1 MRCAYHHA
9 DMCDPAQIP
18 RPRVIHRLLVVLLAA
33 GVLLAAAPSIGQAPP
48 SGVAPL
54 AVPAWRYA
62 STVGIIE
69 IHGEIDAI
77 TKATVQRRLERAT
90 NDGCDAV
97 VLELDTPGGEVGAT
111 LDICSIIKSEA
122 PANTV
127 AWVRP
132 KAYSAGTII
141 ALSARE
147 IVVSPAASFG
157 DAAPITG
164 LPGLGLVGLPV
175 TERAKIEAP
184 IIGEVL
190 DSARR
195 QGYDERLVQA
205 FVRLGSEL
213 WLIERDD
220 GMRAVVDATEYER
233 AVGAEPD
240 RDTPISLPTASESK
254 GAIPQALVRGLVGD
268 QEVLQSP
275 TRDAAATRDP
285 IPASERGR
293 WRSLG
298 QLVAN
303 DALLVVRSDQA
314 RALGLAAGEVD
325 GEDALS
331 AWFGAKRVIR
341 YPESW
346 SESLARTLTQWPIQL
361 LLIALVVIFGV
372 IEFFTPGFGVAGSIA
387 TAALLVL
394 VGAPLV
400 VGLSQWWTL
409 LAVGIGVAA
418 VLAEVATLFSGGI
431 VGLLGAVSILAG
443 LLGLFVSD
451 GLSTPEGQ
459 GQLARGFAVVLGGIV
474 LGGFGAWL
482 AARLLP
488 RWGVARM
495 SILEATVAGG
505 DGVPLSVES
514 PALPAPGTAGVASS
528 VLRPS
533 GRVTIDGEPFD
544 AVSSEG
550 FIEVGAAVRVV
561 GHQGESLVVERA
573 P

>member
-1 MRCAYHHA
+1 MLLSARSL
-9 DMCDPAQIP
+9 PA
-18 RPRVIHRLLVVLLAA
+18 RVIGRLLALLITGVVLLTTAH
-33 GVLLAAAPSIGQAPP
+33 SIGQTPSSAEAP
-48 SGVAPL
+48 V
-54 AVPAWRYA
+54 AVPAWRHA
-62 STVGIIE
+62 ATVGVIE

-77 TKATVQRRLERAT
+77 TKTTLQRRLERALK
-90 NDGCDAV
+90 DGCDAI

-122 PANTV
+122 PPNTV
-127 AWVRP
+127 AWIRP

-147 IVVSPAASFG
+147 IVVAPAASFG

-164 LPGLGLVGLPV
+164 LPGLGLIGLPA

-184 IIGEVL
+184 IVGEVL

-195 QGYDERLVQA
+195 RGYDERLVQA
-205 FVRLGSEL
+205 FIRIGSEL
-213 WLIERDD
+213 WLVERDD
-220 GMRAVVDATEYER
+220 GVRAVVDATEYER

-240 RDTPISLPTASESK
+240 RDTPISLPMASEST

-268 QEVLQSP
+268 KEVLQSP

-293 WRSLG
+293 WRPLG
-298 QLVAN
+298 QLVAS

-325 GEDALS
+325 GDDALA
-331 AWFGAKRVIR
+331 AWFGATRVMR
-341 YPESW
+341 YSESW

-361 LLIALVVIFGV
+361 LLIAIVVIFGV
-372 IEFFTPGFGVAGSIA
+372 IEFFTPGFGVAGGIA

-394 VGAPLV
+394 VGAPLIA
-400 VGLSQWWTL
+400 GLSQWWTL
-409 LAVGIGVAA
+409 LAVGVGIAA

-431 VGLLGAVSILAG
+431 VGLLGAAAILAG

-459 GQLARGFAVVLGGIV
+459 DQLARGFAVVLGGIM
-474 LGGFGAWL
+474 LGAFGAWL
-482 AARLLP
+482 AANLLP
-488 RWGVARM
+488 RWGVARL
-495 SILEATVAGG
+495 SILEATIAGG
-505 DGVPLSVES
+505 ARASSAPSS
-514 PALPAPGTAGVASS
+514 LPAAGSSGVATGT
-528 VLRPS
+528 LRPS

-544 AVSSEG
+544 AVSTQG
-550 FIEVGAAVRVV
+550 FIEAGTAVRVI
-561 GHQGESLVVERA
+561 GHQGASVMVERST
-573 P
+573 

>member
-1 MRCAYHHA
+1 MLLSARSL
-9 DMCDPAQIP
+9 PA
-18 RPRVIHRLLVVLLAA
+18 RVIGRLLALLITGVVLLTTAH
-33 GVLLAAAPSIGQAPP
+33 SIGQTPSSAEAP
-48 SGVAPL
+48 V
-54 AVPAWRYA
+54 AVPAWRHA
-62 STVGIIE
+62 ATVGVIE

-77 TKATVQRRLERAT
+77 TKTTLQRRLERALK
-90 NDGCDAV
+90 DGCDAI

-122 PANTV
+122 PPNTV
-127 AWVRP
+127 AWIRP

-147 IVVSPAASFG
+147 IVVAPAASFG

-164 LPGLGLVGLPV
+164 LPGLGLIGLPA

-184 IIGEVL
+184 IVGEVL

-195 QGYDERLVQA
+195 RGYDERLVQA
-205 FVRLGSEL
+205 FVRIGSEL
-213 WLIERDD
+213 WLVERDD
-220 GMRAVVDATEYER
+220 GVRAVVDATEYER

-240 RDTPISLPTASESK
+240 RDTPISLPMASEST

-268 QEVLQSP
+268 KEVLQSP

-293 WRSLG
+293 WRPLG
-298 QLVAN
+298 QLVAS

-325 GEDALS
+325 GDDALA
-331 AWFGAKRVIR
+331 AWFGATRVMR
-341 YPESW
+341 YSESW

-361 LLIALVVIFGV
+361 LLIAIVVIFGV
-372 IEFFTPGFGVAGSIA
+372 IEFFTPGFGVAGGIA

-394 VGAPLV
+394 VGAPLIA
-400 VGLSQWWTL
+400 GLSQWWTL
-409 LAVGIGVAA
+409 LAVGVGIAA

-431 VGLLGAVSILAG
+431 VGLLGAAAILAG

-459 GQLARGFAVVLGGIV
+459 DQLARGFAVVLGGIM
-474 LGGFGAWL
+474 LGAFGAWL
-482 AARLLP
+482 AANLLP
-488 RWGVARM
+488 RWGVARL
-495 SILEATVAGG
+495 SILEATIAGG
-505 DGVPLSVES
+505 ARASSAPSS
-514 PALPAPGTAGVASS
+514 LPAAGSSGVATGT
-528 VLRPS
+528 LRPS

-544 AVSSEG
+544 AVSTQG
-550 FIEVGAAVRVV
+550 FIEAGTAVRVI
-561 GHQGESLVVERA
+561 GHQGASVMVERST
-573 P
+573 

>member
-1 MRCAYHHA
+1 MRQ
-9 DMCDPAQIP
+9 PAQPP
-18 RPRVIHRLLVVLLAA
+18 RLRAIHRLLAVLVAA
-33 GVLLAAAPSIGQAPP
+33 GALLTADRSIGQAPTP
-48 SGVAPL
+48 TDAPV
-54 AVPAWRYA
+54 AVPAWRHA
-62 STVGIIE
+62 RTVGVIE

-77 TKATVQRRLERAT
+77 TKTTLQRRLERALK
-90 NDGCDAV
+90 DGCDAV

-127 AWVRP
+127 AWIRP

-147 IVVSPAASFG
+147 IIVAPAASFG

-164 LPGLGLVGLPV
+164 LPGLGLIGLPP

-184 IIGEVL
+184 IVGEVL

-195 QGYDERLVQA
+195 RGYDERLVQA

-220 GMRAVVDATEYER
+220 GVRAVVDATEYER

-240 RDTPISLPTASESK
+240 RDAPISLPTASEST
-254 GAIPQALVRGLVGD
+254 GDIPQALVRGLVGD

-293 WRSLG
+293 WKPLG

-314 RALGLAAGEVD
+314 RGLGLAAGEVD
-325 GEDALS
+325 GDDALA
-331 AWFGAKRVIR
+331 AWFGATQVIR

-372 IEFFTPGFGVAGSIA
+372 IEFFTPGFGVAGGIA

-394 VGAPLV
+394 VGAPIV
-400 VGLSQWWTL
+400 AGLSQWWTL
-409 LAVGIGVAA
+409 LAVGVGIAA

-431 VGLLGAVSILAG
+431 VGLLGAASILAG

-474 LGGFGAWL
+474 LGAFGAWL

-495 SILEATVAGG
+495 SILEATVASGG
-505 DGVPLSVES
+505 GARLSVE
-514 PALPAPGTAGVASS
+514 PNALPAPGAAGVASS

-550 FIEVGAAVRVV
+550 FIEAGTAIRVT
-561 GHQGESLVVERA
+561 GHQGESLLVERA
-573 P
+573 T

>member
-1 MRCAYHHA
+1 M
-9 DMCDPAQIP
+9 P
-18 RPRVIHRLLVVLLAA
+18 RPDRRSSTHVIHRATALLIAAVAVLAA
-33 GVLLAAAPSIGQAPP
+33 DRSIGQAPMP
-48 SGVAPL
+48 TDVPV
-54 AVPAWRYA
+54 AVPAWRHA
-62 STVGIIE
+62 ATVGVIE

-77 TKATVQRRLERAT
+77 TKTTLQRRLERALK
-90 NDGCDAV
+90 DGCDAV

-164 LPGLGLVGLPV
+164 LPGLGLVGLPA

-195 QGYDERLVQA
+195 HGYDERLVQA

-240 RDTPISLPTASESK
+240 RDTPVSLPTASEST

-275 TRDAAATRDP
+275 TRDAAAARDP

-293 WRSLG
+293 WKPLG

-325 GEDALS
+325 GDDALA
-331 AWFGAKRVIR
+331 AWFGATRVIR

-394 VGAPLV
+394 VGAPLIA
-400 VGLSQWWTL
+400 GLSQWWTL
-409 LAVGIGVAA
+409 LAVGVGVAA

-431 VGLLGAVSILAG
+431 VGLLGAASILAG

-474 LGGFGAWL
+474 LGAFGAWL

-488 RWGVARM
+488 QWGVARM

-505 DGVPLSVES
+505 GGARLGIEPT
-514 PALPAPGTAGVASS
+514 ALPAPGTAGVASS

-550 FIEVGAAVRVV
+550 FIEAGTAIRVT
-561 GHQGESLVVERA
+561 GRQGESLVVERA

>member
-1 MRCAYHHA
+1 MVMH
-9 DMCDPAQIP
+9 DPVSRMPASAIRSLMAALIAAVVALATNRSSIAQS
-18 RPRVIHRLLVVLLAA
+18 
-33 GVLLAAAPSIGQAPP
+33 PSSTG
-48 SGVAPL
+48 APL
-54 AVPAWRYA
+54 SVPAWRHA
-62 STVGIIE
+62 ATVGVIE

-77 TKATVQRRLERAT
+77 TKTTLQRRLERALK
-90 NDGCDAV
+90 DGCDAI

-122 PANTV
+122 PPNTV
-127 AWVRP
+127 AWIRP

-147 IVVSPAASFG
+147 IVVAPAASFG

-164 LPGLGLVGLPV
+164 LPGLGLIGLPA

-184 IIGEVL
+184 IVGEVL

-195 QGYDERLVQA
+195 RGYDERLVQA
-205 FVRLGSEL
+205 FVRIGSEL
-213 WLIERDD
+213 WLVERDD
-220 GMRAVVDATEYER
+220 GVRAVVDATEYER

-240 RDTPISLPTASESK
+240 RDTPISLPMASEST

-268 QEVLQSP
+268 KEVLQSP

-293 WRSLG
+293 WRPLG
-298 QLVAN
+298 QLVAS

-325 GEDALS
+325 GDDALA
-331 AWFGAKRVIR
+331 AWFGATRVMR
-341 YPESW
+341 YSESW

-361 LLIALVVIFGV
+361 LLIAIVVIFGV
-372 IEFFTPGFGVAGSIA
+372 IEFFTPGFGVAGGIA

-394 VGAPLV
+394 VGAPLIA
-400 VGLSQWWTL
+400 GLSQWWTL
-409 LAVGIGVAA
+409 LAVGVGIAA

-431 VGLLGAVSILAG
+431 VGLLGAAAILAG

-459 GQLARGFAVVLGGIV
+459 DQLARGFAVVLGGIM
-474 LGGFGAWL
+474 LGAFGAWL
-482 AARLLP
+482 AANLLP
-488 RWGVARM
+488 RWGVARL
-495 SILEATVAGG
+495 SILEATIAGG
-505 DGVPLSVES
+505 ARASSAPSS
-514 PALPAPGTAGVASS
+514 LPAAGSSGVATGT
-528 VLRPS
+528 LRPS

-544 AVSSEG
+544 AVSTQG
-550 FIEVGAAVRVV
+550 FIEAGTAVRVI
-561 GHQGESLVVERA
+561 GHQGASVMVERST
-573 P
+573 

>member
-1 MRCAYHHA
+1 LAVLIAAHA
-9 DMCDPAQIP
+9 
-18 RPRVIHRLLVVLLAA
+18 LLVTDPSLAQTPTTTDSR
-33 GVLLAAAPSIGQAPP
+33 G
-48 SGVAPL
+48 
-54 AVPAWRYA
+54 AVPAWRHA
-62 STVGIIE
+62 TTVGVIE

-77 TKATVQRRLERAT
+77 TKTTVQRRLERALK
-90 NDGCDAV
+90 DGCDAV

-147 IVVSPAASFG
+147 IVVTPAGSFG

-164 LPGLGLVGLPV
+164 LPGLGLVGLPP

-184 IIGEVL
+184 IVGEVL

-195 QGYDERLVQA
+195 RGYDERLVQS

-220 GMRAVVDATEYER
+220 GIRAVVDANEYER

-240 RDTPISLPTASESK
+240 RDAPISLPKVTDSTQS
-254 GAIPQALVRGLVGD
+254 IPQALVRGLMGD
-268 QEVLQSP
+268 QELLESP
-275 TRDAAATRDP
+275 AREAVATREP
-285 IPASERGR
+285 IPESERGQ
-293 WRSLG
+293 WRPIG

-303 DALLVVRSDQA
+303 DALLVVHSDQA

-325 GEDALS
+325 DDDALS
-331 AWFGAKRVIR
+331 AWFGATRVLR

-361 LLIALVVIFGV
+361 LLVALVVIFGV
-372 IEFFTPGFGVAGSIA
+372 IEFFTPGFGIAGGIA
-387 TAALLVL
+387 SAALLTL
-394 VGAPLV
+394 VGAPLIA
-400 VGLSQWWTL
+400 GLSQWWTL
-409 LAVGIGVAA
+409 LAVGVGIAA

-431 VGLLGAVSILAG
+431 IGLIGVISILAG

-451 GLSTPEGQ
+451 ELSTPEGQ
-459 GQLARGFAVVLGGIV
+459 GQLARGFAVVLGGV
-474 LGGFGAWL
+474 ALGGFGAWL

-488 RWGVARM
+488 RWGLARV
-495 SILEATVAGG
+495 SVLEATVAGVG
-505 DGVPLSVES
+505 AHGGSAASTL
-514 PALPAPGTAGVASS
+514 PALGQRGEAATT
-528 VLRPS
+528 LRPS
-533 GRVTIDGEPFD
+533 GRVTMNGELFD
-544 AVSSEG
+544 AVSSQG
-550 FIEVGAAVRVV
+550 FIQAGTTIRVV
-561 GHQGESLVVERA
+561 AHHGETVVVERTA
-573 P
+573 

>member
-1 MRCAYHHA
+1 
-9 DMCDPAQIP
+9 
-18 RPRVIHRLLVVLLAA
+18 
-33 GVLLAAAPSIGQAPP
+33 
-48 SGVAPL
+48 
-54 AVPAWRYA
+54 
-62 STVGIIE
+62 
-69 IHGEIDAI
+69 
-77 TKATVQRRLERAT
+77 
-90 NDGCDAV
+90 
-97 VLELDTPGGEVGAT
+97 
-111 LDICSIIKSEA
+111 
-122 PANTV
+122 
-127 AWVRP
+127 
-132 KAYSAGTII
+132 
-141 ALSARE
+141 
-147 IVVSPAASFG
+147 
-157 DAAPITG
+157 
-164 LPGLGLVGLPV
+164 
-175 TERAKIEAP
+175 
-184 IIGEVL
+184 
-190 DSARR
+190 
-195 QGYDERLVQA
+195 
-205 FVRLGSEL
+205 
-213 WLIERDD
+213 
-220 GMRAVVDATEYER
+220 
-233 AVGAEPD
+233 
-240 RDTPISLPTASESK
+240 
-254 GAIPQALVRGLVGD
+254 
-268 QEVLQSP
+268 VLQPP
-275 TRDAAATRDP
+275 TRDAAAARDP

-293 WRSLG
+293 WKPLG

-325 GEDALS
+325 GDDALA
-331 AWFGAKRVIR
+331 AWFGATQVIR

-372 IEFFTPGFGVAGSIA
+372 IEFFTPGFGIAGSIA

-394 VGAPLV
+394 VGAPLIA
-400 VGLSQWWTL
+400 GLSQWWTL
-409 LAVGIGVAA
+409 LAVGVGVAA

>member
-1 MRCAYHHA
+1 MA
-9 DMCDPAQIP
+9 
-18 RPRVIHRLLVVLLAA
+18 LLIAAVAVLAA
-33 GVLLAAAPSIGQAPP
+33 DRSIGQAPTLAD
-48 SGVAPL
+48 APL
-54 AVPAWRYA
+54 AVPAWRHA
-62 STVGIIE
+62 GTVGVIE

-77 TKATVQRRLERAT
+77 TKTTLQRRLERAT
-90 NDGCDAV
+90 KDGCDAV

-164 LPGLGLVGLPV
+164 LPGLGLVGLPA

-195 QGYDERLVQA
+195 HGYDERLVQA

-240 RDTPISLPTASESK
+240 RDTPISLPTASEST

-268 QEVLQSP
+268 QAVLQSP
-275 TRDAAATRDP
+275 TRDTAATRDP

-293 WRSLG
+293 WKPLG

-325 GEDALS
+325 GDDALA
-331 AWFGAKRVIR
+331 AWFGATRVIR

-372 IEFFTPGFGVAGSIA
+372 IEFFTPGFGVAGGIA
-387 TAALLVL
+387 AAALLVL

-400 VGLSQWWTL
+400 AGLSQWWTL
-409 LAVGIGVAA
+409 LAVGVGIAA

-431 VGLLGAVSILAG
+431 VGLVGAGSILAG

-459 GQLARGFAVVLGGIV
+459 NQLARGFAVVLGGIM
-474 LGGFGAWL
+474 LGAFGAWL

-488 RWGVARM
+488 RWGVARL
-495 SILEATVAGG
+495 SVLEATVAGG
-505 DGVPLSVES
+505 EGARASIEPS
-514 PALPAPGTAGVASS
+514 ALPAAGRTGVATS

-544 AVSSEG
+544 AVSSQG
-550 FIEVGAAVRVV
+550 FIEAGTAVRVIAR
-561 GHQGESLVVERA
+561 QGESIVVERA
-573 P
+573 T

>member
-1 MRCAYHHA
+1 MP
-9 DMCDPAQIP
+9 D
-18 RPRVIHRLLVVLLAA
+18 LVRSLSANAIRRALMVLIAATLGLAA
-33 GVLLAAAPSIGQAPP
+33 DRSIGQAPLP
-48 SGVAPL
+48 AGTPVS
-54 AVPAWRYA
+54 VPAWRHA
-62 STVGIIE
+62 ATVGVIE
-69 IHGEIDAI
+69 IHGEIDGI
-77 TKATVQRRLERAT
+77 TKNTLQRRLARALK
-90 NDGCDAV
+90 DGCDAV

-147 IVVSPAASFG
+147 IVVSPASSFG

-164 LPGLGLVGLPV
+164 LPGLGLIGLPA

-195 QGYDERLVQA
+195 RGYDERLVQA
-205 FVRLGSEL
+205 FVRLGTEL

-220 GMRAVVDATEYER
+220 GVRAVVDATEYER

-240 RDTPISLPTASESK
+240 RDAPISLPTASEPA
-254 GAIPQALVRGLVGD
+254 GGIPQALVRGLAGD
-268 QEVLQSP
+268 QEVLESP
-275 TRDAAATRDP
+275 TRDGVATREP

-325 GEDALS
+325 GDNGLA
-331 AWFGAKRVIR
+331 AWFGATRVIR

-372 IEFFTPGFGVAGSIA
+372 IEFFTPGFGVAGGIA
-387 TAALLVL
+387 AAALLVL
-394 VGAPLV
+394 VGAPLIA
-400 VGLSQWWTL
+400 GLSQWWTL
-409 LAVGIGVAA
+409 LAVGVGIAA

-431 VGLLGAVSILAG
+431 VGLVGAGSILAG

-459 GQLARGFAVVLGGIV
+459 DQLARGFAVVLGGIV
-474 LGGFGAWL
+474 LGAFGAWL

-488 RWGVARM
+488 RWGVARI

-505 DGVPLSVES
+505 EGARASIEPS
-514 PALPAPGTAGVASS
+514 ALPAAGRTGVATS

-550 FIEVGAAVRVV
+550 FIEAGTAVRVIA
-561 GHQGESLVVERA
+561 HQGESIVVERA
-573 P
+573 T

>member
-1 MRCAYHHA
+1 MLLSARSL
-9 DMCDPAQIP
+9 PA
-18 RPRVIHRLLVVLLAA
+18 RVIGRLLALLITGVVLLTTAH
-33 GVLLAAAPSIGQAPP
+33 SIGQTPSSAEAP
-48 SGVAPL
+48 V
-54 AVPAWRYA
+54 AVPAWRHA
-62 STVGIIE
+62 ATVGVIE

-77 TKATVQRRLERAT
+77 TKTTLQRRLERALK
-90 NDGCDAV
+90 DGCDAI

-111 LDICSIIKSEA
+111 LDICSINKSEA
-122 PANTV
+122 PPNTV
-127 AWVRP
+127 AWIRP

-147 IVVSPAASFG
+147 IVVAPAASFG

-164 LPGLGLVGLPV
+164 LPGLGLIGLPA

-184 IIGEVL
+184 IVGEVL

-195 QGYDERLVQA
+195 RGYDERLVQA
-205 FVRLGSEL
+205 FIRIGSEL
-213 WLIERDD
+213 WLVERDD
-220 GMRAVVDATEYER
+220 GVRAVVDATEYER

-240 RDTPISLPTASESK
+240 RDTPISLPMASEST

-268 QEVLQSP
+268 KEVLQSP

-293 WRSLG
+293 WRPLG
-298 QLVAN
+298 QLVAS

-325 GEDALS
+325 GDDALA
-331 AWFGAKRVIR
+331 AWFGATRVMR
-341 YPESW
+341 YSESW

-361 LLIALVVIFGV
+361 LLIAIVVIFGV
-372 IEFFTPGFGVAGSIA
+372 IEFFTPGFGVAGGIA

-394 VGAPLV
+394 VGAPLIA
-400 VGLSQWWTL
+400 GLSQWWTL
-409 LAVGIGVAA
+409 LAVGVGIAA

-431 VGLLGAVSILAG
+431 VGLLGAAAILAG

-459 GQLARGFAVVLGGIV
+459 DQLARGFAVVLGGIM
-474 LGGFGAWL
+474 LGAFGAWL
-482 AARLLP
+482 AANLLP
-488 RWGVARM
+488 RWGVARL
-495 SILEATVAGG
+495 SILEATIAGG
-505 DGVPLSVES
+505 ARASSAPSS
-514 PALPAPGTAGVASS
+514 LPAAGSSGVATGT
-528 VLRPS
+528 LRPS

-544 AVSSEG
+544 AVSTQG
-550 FIEVGAAVRVV
+550 FIEAGTAVRVI
-561 GHQGESLVVERA
+561 GHQGASVMVERST
-573 P
+573 

>member
-1 MRCAYHHA
+1 MA
-9 DMCDPAQIP
+9 
-18 RPRVIHRLLVVLLAA
+18 LLIAAVAVLAA
-33 GVLLAAAPSIGQAPP
+33 DRSIGQAPMP
-48 SGVAPL
+48 ADVPV
-54 AVPAWRYA
+54 AVPAWRHA
-62 STVGIIE
+62 GTVGVIE

-77 TKATVQRRLERAT
+77 TKTTLQRRLERALK
-90 NDGCDAV
+90 DGCDAV

-164 LPGLGLVGLPV
+164 LPGLGLIGLPP

-184 IIGEVL
+184 IVGEVL

-195 QGYDERLVQA
+195 HGYDERLVQA

-220 GMRAVVDATEYER
+220 GVRAVVDATEYER

-240 RDTPISLPTASESK
+240 RDTPISLPTASEST

-268 QEVLQSP
+268 QAVLQSP
-275 TRDAAATRDP
+275 TRDTAATRDP

-293 WRSLG
+293 WKPLG

-325 GEDALS
+325 GDDALA
-331 AWFGAKRVIR
+331 AWFGATQVIR

-372 IEFFTPGFGVAGSIA
+372 IEFFTPGFGVAGGIA
-387 TAALLVL
+387 AAALLVL

-400 VGLSQWWTL
+400 AGLSQWWTL
-409 LAVGIGVAA
+409 LAVGVGIAA

-431 VGLLGAVSILAG
+431 VGLLGAGSILAG
-443 LLGLFVSD
+443 LVGLFVSD

-459 GQLARGFAVVLGGIV
+459 DQLARGFAVVLGGIL
-474 LGGFGAWL
+474 LGAFGAWL

-505 DGVPLSVES
+505 GGARLSVE
-514 PALPAPGTAGVASS
+514 PNALPAPGAAGVASS

-550 FIEVGAAVRVV
+550 FIEAGTAIRVT
-561 GHQGESLVVERA
+561 GHQGESLLVERA
-573 P
+573 T

>member
-1 MRCAYHHA
+1 M
-9 DMCDPAQIP
+9 
-18 RPRVIHRLLVVLLAA
+18 HRWFASLITVAALLAA
-33 GVLLAAAPSIGQAPP
+33 GRADGQAPP
-48 SGVAPL
+48 DGGAPT
-54 AVPAWRYA
+54 AVPAWRHA
-62 STVGIIE
+62 ATVGVIE

-77 TKATVQRRLERAT
+77 TKSTLQRRLERAAK
-90 NDGCDAV
+90 DGCDAV

-127 AWVRP
+127 AWIRP

-147 IVVSPAASFG
+147 IVVAPAASFG

-164 LPGLGLVGLPV
+164 LPGLGLVGLPP

-184 IIGEVL
+184 IIGEVV

-195 QGYDERLVQA
+195 RGYDERLVQA

-220 GMRAVVDATEYER
+220 GIRAVVDATEYER

-240 RDTPISLPTASESK
+240 RDAPISLPAATESS
-254 GAIPQALVRGLVGD
+254 GALPLALVRGLVGD
-268 QEVLQSP
+268 QEMLQSP
-275 TRDAAATRDP
+275 AREALATREP

-293 WRSLG
+293 WRPLG

-303 DALLVVRSDQA
+303 DALLVVRGDEA

-325 GEDALS
+325 GDDGVR
-331 AWFGAKRVIR
+331 AWFGATRLIR

-346 SESLARTLTQWPIQL
+346 SESLARVLMQWPIQL
-361 LLIALVVIFGV
+361 LMVALVVIFGV
-372 IEFFTPGFGVAGSIA
+372 IEFFTPGFGVAGGIA
-387 TAALLVL
+387 AAALLAL

-400 VGLSQWWTL
+400 AGLSQWWTL
-409 LAVGIGVAA
+409 LAVGVGIAA

-431 VGLLGAVSILAG
+431 VGLIGAGSILAG

-459 GQLARGFAVVLGGIV
+459 DQLARGFAVVLGGV
-474 LGGFGAWL
+474 LLGAFGAWI

-488 RWGVARM
+488 RWGVARL
-495 SILEATVAGG
+495 SVLEATLGG
-505 DGVPLSVES
+505 GTVRAPIERSG
-514 PALPAPGTAGVASS
+514 LPARGSAGTATS

-544 AVSSEG
+544 AVSAEG
-550 FIEVGAAVRVV
+550 FIEAGTPIRVV
-561 GHQGESLVVERA
+561 GHHGEAVLVERA

>member
-1 MRCAYHHA
+1 MRQ
-9 DMCDPAQIP
+9 PAQPP
-18 RPRVIHRLLVVLLAA
+18 RLRAIHRLLAVLVAA
-33 GVLLAAAPSIGQAPP
+33 GALLTADRSIGQAPTTAD
-48 SGVAPL
+48 APV
-54 AVPAWRYA
+54 AVPAWRHA
-62 STVGIIE
+62 STVGVIE

-77 TKATVQRRLERAT
+77 TKTTLQRRLERALK
-90 NDGCDAV
+90 DGCDAV

-127 AWVRP
+127 AWIRP

-147 IVVSPAASFG
+147 IIVAPAASFG

-164 LPGLGLVGLPV
+164 LPGLGLIGLPA

-195 QGYDERLVQA
+195 RGYDERLVQA

-220 GMRAVVDATEYER
+220 GIRAVVDAVEYER

-240 RDTPISLPTASESK
+240 RDAPIALPAATNTPS
-254 GAIPQALVRGLVGD
+254 AIPEALVRGLVGGQD
-268 QEVLQSP
+268 VLDSP
-275 TRDAAATRDP
+275 TREGTSRREP
-285 IPASERGR
+285 IPEAERGR
-293 WRSLG
+293 WRPIG
-298 QLVAN
+298 QLVAS
-303 DALLVVRSDQA
+303 DALLVVRGDEA

-325 GEDALS
+325 GDDGLTV
-331 AWFGAKRVIR
+331 WFGATRLLR

-346 SESLARTLTQWPIQL
+346 SESLSRTLTQWPIQL

-372 IEFFTPGFGVAGSIA
+372 IEFFTPGFGIAGGIA
-387 TAALLVL
+387 AAALLVL

-400 VGLSQWWTL
+400 AGLSQWWTL
-409 LAVGIGVAA
+409 LAVGVGIAA

-431 VGLLGAVSILAG
+431 VGLLGAGSILAG
-443 LLGLFVSD
+443 LVGLFVSD

-459 GQLARGFAVVLGGIV
+459 DQLARGFAVVLGGIL
-474 LGGFGAWL
+474 LGAFGAWL
-482 AARLLP
+482 AAHLLP
-488 RWGVARM
+488 RWGLARI
-495 SILEATVAGG
+495 SVLDATVAGG
-505 DGVPLSVES
+505 
-514 PALPAPGTAGVASS
+514 PARLGIQGEPLPARGAEGIAAST
-528 VLRPS
+528 LRPS
-533 GRVTIDGEPFD
+533 GRVTIDGAPFD
-544 AVSSEG
+544 AVSSQG
-550 FIEVGAAVRVV
+550 FIDAGTKVRVT
-561 GHQGESLVVERA
+561 GHQGESIVVERCS
-573 P
+573 

>member
-1 MRCAYHHA
+1 
-9 DMCDPAQIP
+9 MCDPVRSLSASA
-18 RPRVIHRLLVVLLAA
+18 IHRLMAVLVAAAVALAA
-33 GVLLAAAPSIGQAPP
+33 SRSIGQEPPPAGAP
-48 SGVAPL
+48 V
-54 AVPAWRYA
+54 AVPAWRHA
-62 STVGIIE
+62 STVGVIE

-77 TKATVQRRLERAT
+77 TKTTLQRRLERALR
-90 NDGCDAV
+90 DGCDAV

-147 IVVSPAASFG
+147 IIVSPAASFG

-164 LPGLGLVGLPV
+164 LPGLGLIGLPA

-195 QGYDERLVQA
+195 HGYDERLVQA
-205 FVRLGSEL
+205 FVRIGSEL

-220 GMRAVVDATEYER
+220 GVRAVVDATEYER

-240 RDTPISLPTASESK
+240 RDTPIALPTASEST
-254 GAIPQALVRGLVGD
+254 GSIPQALVRGLVGD

-275 TRDAAATRDP
+275 ARDAAATREP

-325 GEDALS
+325 GDDGLA
-331 AWFGAKRVIR
+331 AWFGATRVIR

-372 IEFFTPGFGVAGSIA
+372 IEFFTPGFGIAGSIA

-394 VGAPLV
+394 VGAPLIA
-400 VGLSQWWTL
+400 GLSQWWTL
-409 LAVGIGVAA
+409 LAVGVGIAA

-431 VGLLGAVSILAG
+431 VGLVGAGSILAG

-451 GLSTPEGQ
+451 GLSTPAGQ
-459 GQLARGFAVVLGGIV
+459 DQLARGFAVVLGGIM
-474 LGGFGAWL
+474 LGAFGAWI
-482 AARLLP
+482 AAKLLP

-495 SILEATVAGG
+495 SVLEATVAGG
-505 DGVPLSVES
+505 TRAS
-514 PALPAPGTAGVASS
+514 PEASSLPAAGLVGVATGT
-528 VLRPS
+528 LRPS

-544 AVSSEG
+544 AMSSQG
-550 FIEVGAAVRVV
+550 FIEAGTAVRVI
-561 GHQGESLVVERA
+561 GHQGASVLVERA
-573 P
+573 T

>member
-1 MRCAYHHA
+1 ML
-9 DMCDPAQIP
+9 DPA
-18 RPRVIHRLLVVLLAA
+18 RSLSASAFHRLMTVLV
-33 GVLLAAAPSIGQAPP
+33 AAAVALVANRSIGQEPLSPGAPV
-48 SGVAPL
+48 S
-54 AVPAWRYA
+54 VPAWRHA
-62 STVGIIE
+62 ATVGVIE

-77 TKATVQRRLERAT
+77 TKTTLQRRLERALK
-90 NDGCDAV
+90 DGCDAV

-127 AWVRP
+127 AWIRP

-147 IVVSPAASFG
+147 IIVAPAASFG

-164 LPGLGLVGLPV
+164 LPGLGLIGLPA

-195 QGYDERLVQA
+195 RGYDERLVQA

-240 RDTPISLPTASESK
+240 RDAPIALPAATNTPS
-254 GAIPQALVRGLVGD
+254 AIPEALVRGLVGGQD
-268 QEVLQSP
+268 VLDSP
-275 TRDAAATRDP
+275 TREGTSRREP
-285 IPASERGR
+285 IPEAERGR
-293 WRSLG
+293 WRPIG
-298 QLVAN
+298 QLVAS
-303 DALLVVRSDQA
+303 DALLVVRGDEA

-325 GEDALS
+325 GDDGLTV
-331 AWFGAKRVIR
+331 WFGATRLLR

-346 SESLARTLTQWPIQL
+346 SESLSRTLTQWPIQL

-372 IEFFTPGFGVAGSIA
+372 IEFFTPGFGIAGGIA
-387 TAALLVL
+387 AAALLVL

-400 VGLSQWWTL
+400 AGLSQWWTL
-409 LAVGIGVAA
+409 LAVGVGIAA

-431 VGLLGAVSILAG
+431 VGLLGAGSILAG
-443 LLGLFVSD
+443 LVGLFVSD

-459 GQLARGFAVVLGGIV
+459 DQLARGFAVVLGGIL
-474 LGGFGAWL
+474 LGAFGAWL
-482 AARLLP
+482 AAHLLP
-488 RWGVARM
+488 RWGLARI
-495 SILEATVAGG
+495 SVLDATVAGG
-505 DGVPLSVES
+505 
-514 PALPAPGTAGVASS
+514 PARLGIQGEPLPARGAEGIAAST
-528 VLRPS
+528 LRPS
-533 GRVTIDGEPFD
+533 GRVTIDGAPFD
-544 AVSSEG
+544 AVSSQG
-550 FIEVGAAVRVV
+550 FIDAGTKVRVT
-561 GHQGESLVVERA
+561 GHQGESIVVERCS
-573 P
+573 